1 MCCSTGDNFVT
12 DTSLLDIVAD
22 VVDME
27 AYAIA
32 KACQYHNVNFKCF
45 KYISDSANENAS
57 KEWHETVAD
66 GEPHYMEILG
76 A

>member
-1 MCCSTGDNFVT
+1 MIILLI
-12 DTSLLDIVAD
+12 SLLDIVAD

>member
-1 MCCSTGDNFVT
+1 
-12 DTSLLDIVAD
+12 
-22 VVDME
+22 ME

-45 KYISDSANENAS
+45 KYISDSADENAS
-57 KEWHETVAD
+57 KEWKETVAD
-66 GEPHYMEILG
+66 GEPYYMEILG